1 MNYPVRVNLNNNKL
15 TAYPKSSH
23 DISKLVKFCNKN
35 NINIIATGGETN
47 RVGGTHPYKNHK
59 NIFINFKYMNKI
71 EQVDHDNLICTA
83 QSGATLIEV
92 QKKSNSKG
100 LLFPVN
106 IAPNDK
112 CTIGGNISTNVGGL
126 QTLRYGNIED
136 HINGLEVVLSNGDI
150 VNFESKLK
158 KDNFGPKLWKLFIGS
173 EGVFGIITKAN
184 LKLIP
189 KKKYKTIFLIQISN
203 LIKAINLYKKIRDEY
218 YDNLISYEIIFPIPS
233 SITFKNDNYNLIL
246 EVNSNDKENLSKE
259 LILMFQRYKVNVDKI
274 EKNKTKSNIWKKR
287 EDIVYKQN
295 QLNFNHKFDISLPL
309 SNWPIFIKKINKY
322 ISQESCYT
330 PYFFGH
336 LGDGNLHCN
345 FKITDD
351 DKTKKMELSNVIFK
365 LVMGLQGSIA
375 AEHGIGTQKLN
386 LLKKYKSK
394 EYYNFLKKLKKHM
407 DVKSI
412 MGRGKLL

>member
-83 QSGATLIEV
+83 QSGATLFEV
-92 QKKSNSKG
+92 QKKSNNKG

-150 VNFESKLK
+150 INFESKLK

-203 LIKAINLYKKIRDEY
+203 LIKAINLYKEIRDEY

-259 LILMFQRYKVNVDKI
+259 LILMFQRYKVKVDKI
-274 EKNKTKSNIWKKR
+274 EKNKTKSNIWEKR

-345 FKITDD
+345 FKITDN
-351 DKTKKMELSNVIFK
+351 DKTKKKELSNVIFK

>member
-1 MNYPVRVNLNNNKL
+1 
-15 TAYPKSSH
+15 
-23 DISKLVKFCNKN
+23 
-35 NINIIATGGETN
+35 
-47 RVGGTHPYKNHK
+47 
-59 NIFINFKYMNKI
+59 
-71 EQVDHDNLICTA
+71 
-83 QSGATLIEV
+83 
-92 QKKSNSKG
+92 
-100 LLFPVN
+100 
-106 IAPNDK
+106 
-112 CTIGGNISTNVGGL
+112 
-126 QTLRYGNIED
+126 
-136 HINGLEVVLSNGDI
+136 LEVVLSNGDI
-150 VNFESKLK
+150 INFESKLK

-203 LIKAINLYKKIRDEY
+203 LIKAINLYKEIRDEY

-259 LILMFQRYKVNVDKI
+259 LILIFQRYKVKVDKI

-351 DKTKKMELSNVIFK
+351 DKTKKMELSNIIFE

-412 MGRGKLL
+412 MGKGKLL

>member
-83 QSGATLIEV
+83 QSGATLFEV
-92 QKKSNSKG
+92 QKKSNNKG

-150 VNFESKLK
+150 INFESKLK

-203 LIKAINLYKKIRDEY
+203 LIKAINLYKEIRDEY

-246 EVNSNDKENLSKE
+246 EVNSNDKENLSKA
-259 LILMFQRYKVNVDKI
+259 LILMFERYKVKVDKI

-351 DKTKKMELSNVIFK
+351 DKTKKKELSNVIFK

>member
-83 QSGATLIEV
+83 QSGATLFEV
-92 QKKSNSKG
+92 QKKSNNKG

-150 VNFESKLK
+150 INFESKLK

-246 EVNSNDKENLSKE
+246 EVNSNDKENLSKA
-259 LILMFQRYKVNVDKI
+259 LILMFERYKVKVDKI

>member
-47 RVGGTHPYKNHK
+47 RVGGTNPYKNHK

-83 QSGATLIEV
+83 QSGATLFEV

-150 VNFESKLK
+150 INFESKLK

-259 LILMFQRYKVNVDKI
+259 LILMFQRYKVKVDKI

-322 ISQESCYT
+322 ISQEYCYT

-345 FKITDD
+345 FKIKDD
-351 DKTKKMELSNVIFK
+351 DKTKKKELSNVIFK

-394 EYYNFLKKLKKHM
+394 EYYNFLKKLKKHI

>member
-83 QSGATLIEV
+83 QSGATLFEV
-92 QKKSNSKG
+92 QKKSNNKG

-150 VNFESKLK
+150 INFESKLK

-189 KKKYKTIFLIQISN
+189 KKKYKTIFLIQVSN

-246 EVNSNDKENLSKE
+246 EVNSNEKENLSKE
-259 LILMFQRYKVNVDKI
+259 LIQMFQRYKVKVDKI

-309 SNWPIFIKKINKY
+309 SNWPIFVKKINKY
-322 ISQESCYT
+322 INQESCYT

-351 DKTKKMELSNVIFK
+351 DKTKKIKLSNVIFK

>member
-47 RVGGTHPYKNHK
+47 RVGGTNPYKNHK

-83 QSGATLIEV
+83 QSGATLFEV

-106 IAPNDK
+106 IAPNNK

-150 VNFESKLK
+150 INFESKLK

-259 LILMFQRYKVNVDKI
+259 LIQMFQRYKVKVDKI

-351 DKTKKMELSNVIFK
+351 DRTKKMELSNVIFK

>member
-47 RVGGTHPYKNHK
+47 RVGGTNPYRNHK

-83 QSGATLIEV
+83 QSGATLFEV
-92 QKKSNSKG
+92 QKKSNNKG

-150 VNFESKLK
+150 INFESKLK

-246 EVNSNDKENLSKE
+246 EVNSNDKENLSKA
-259 LILMFQRYKVNVDKI
+259 LILMFERYKVKVDKI

-351 DKTKKMELSNVIFK
+351 DKTKKKELSNVIFK

>member
-71 EQVDHDNLICTA
+71 VQVDHDNLICTA
-83 QSGATLIEV
+83 QSGATLFEV
-92 QKKSNSKG
+92 QKKSNNKG

-150 VNFESKLK
+150 INFESKLK

-246 EVNSNDKENLSKE
+246 EVNSNDKENLSKA
-259 LILMFQRYKVNVDKI
+259 LILMFERYKVKVDKI

>member
-47 RVGGTHPYKNHK
+47 RVGGTNPYKNHK
-59 NIFINFKYMNKI
+59 IIFINFKYMNKI

-83 QSGATLIEV
+83 QSGATLLEV

-150 VNFESKLK
+150 INFESKLK

-259 LILMFQRYKVNVDKI
+259 LILMFQRYKVKVDKI

-345 FKITDD
+345 FKITDN
-351 DKTKKMELSNVIFK
+351 DKTKKKELSNVIFK

>member
-47 RVGGTHPYKNHK
+47 RVGGTNPYKNHK

-83 QSGATLIEV
+83 QSGATLFEV
-92 QKKSNSKG
+92 QKKSNNKG

-150 VNFESKLK
+150 INFESKLK

-203 LIKAINLYKKIRDEY
+203 LIKAIKLYKKIRDEY

-259 LILMFQRYKVNVDKI
+259 LILMFQRYKVKVDKI

-351 DKTKKMELSNVIFK
+351 DKTKKKELSNVIFE

>member
-83 QSGATLIEV
+83 QSGATLFEV
-92 QKKSNSKG
+92 QKKSNNKG

-150 VNFESKLK
+150 INFESKLK

-246 EVNSNDKENLSKE
+246 EVNSNDKENLSKA
-259 LILMFQRYKVNVDKI
+259 LILMFERYKVKVDKI

-351 DKTKKMELSNVIFK
+351 NKTKKTELSNVIFK

>member
-83 QSGATLIEV
+83 QSGATLFEV
-92 QKKSNSKG
+92 QKKSNNKG

-150 VNFESKLK
+150 INFESKLK

-246 EVNSNDKENLSKE
+246 EVNSNDKENLSKA
-259 LILMFQRYKVNVDKI
+259 LILMFERYKVKVDKI

-351 DKTKKMELSNVIFK
+351 DKTKKKELSNVIFK

>member
-1 MNYPVRVNLNNNKL
+1 MNYPVRVNLKNNKL

-83 QSGATLIEV
+83 QSGATLFEV

-150 VNFESKLK
+150 INFESKLK

-259 LILMFQRYKVNVDKI
+259 LIQMFQRYKVKVDKI

-351 DKTKKMELSNVIFK
+351 DRTKKMELSNVIFK